1 MKTRQKGLNTF
12 FTILIFGQSVL
23 GNPGTAS
30 KEAPLNKEVKPTAGS
45 IILNILPSVESEG
58 LGQIDKT
65 RIALDRLEKSV

>member
-1 MKTRQKGLNTF
+1 MKVGQKSFNTF

-23 GNPGTAS
+23 GGPDTAS
-30 KEAPLNKEVKPTAGS
+30 KEVFLKEEVKPTAGS

-65 RIALDRLEKSV
+65 RMALDRLEKSV